1 MEIDTAERKQM
12 LWNSNKSNKQKLI
25 NLEASIRAKS
35 CLQGNNIA
43 QERTSQL
50 TSTSKSFEWPHNT
63 LEVSEVSRTEYISSL
78 VVVVVW
84 MSWVLRNLLP
94 RPRARIRKPAF
105 RRSRD
110 GPTTEFW
117 KFLLSLQSTPW
128 DKRYDQQQSTDVR
141 FDNISVDVSWV
152 NQSSDSLVRVTEIP
166 SNDRLSLG

>member
-1 MEIDTAERKQM
+1 MHRIFYVFLREDKRMKAREMEIDTAERKQM

-35 CLQGNNIA
+35 CLQGNNTA

-110 GPTTEFW
+110 GPPPSFENSFCHC
-117 KFLLSLQSTPW
+117 
-128 DKRYDQQQSTDVR
+128 
-141 FDNISVDVSWV
+141 
-152 NQSSDSLVRVTEIP
+152 NQHLGTKDMINSKVLMSDLITSR
-166 SNDRLSLG
+166 